1 MKEFN
6 LDEYL
11 KNPKMKVVTKDR
23 RSVRI
28 ICTDKEGDFPIVA
41 LIKCQDGKELVF
53 SFTKEGEYSPGASDN
68 KDLFF
73 ATKKHKATK
82 KHEGWGVISGFSLY
96 GSIFSSKKEAEE
108 FIERAGTKCCTAI
121 AKIEWE
127 E

>member
-11 KNPKMKVVTKDR
+11 KNPKMKVVTKDG

-28 ICTDKEGDFPIVA
+28 ICTDKESDFPIVA

-53 SFTKEGEYSPGASDN
+53 SFTKEGEYFPGTSDN

-73 ATKKHKATK
+73 ETK
-82 KHEGWGVISGFSLY
+82 KHEGWGVIYGSSLA

-108 FIERAGTKCCTAI
+108 YIERAGTKCCATI